1 MASSQPSHAD
11 LAALEVRRPRTARRI
26 KALLDFVLVLLLLSA
41 LPREAARHIG
51 HPGAGFTYQAADKPK
66 LALNR

>member
-11 LAALEVRRPRTARRI
+11 LAALEVRRPRTAGESGVAGVR
-26 KALLDFVLVLLLLSA
+26 AGSVV
-41 LPREAARHIG
+41 PREAARHIG